1 MADYI
6 QITKGFLCCGSGP
19 NVKAFILQDQGL
31 SQWPLLPRNNKTTSQ
46 NEQNRS
52 LQKFKTNVT
61 LLTFS
66 LREGRQFTPIFYIA
80 RHISLWTNQLK
91 GKKKKAKTSHLFL
104 VLAAPSSQTL
114 ESTSAQEDLT
124 QSVLY
129 LTITLNLLL
138 TGSFSVRSSIKYRT
152 VVLSRDAYFSL
163 EGRILAAV
171 AFRRAMLIF
180 SESSSTVSMST
191 CSSSSLYSHA
201 SWNSFCFVF

>member
-1 MADYI
+1 MNKLI
-6 QITKGFLCCGSGP
+6 KG
-19 NVKAFILQDQGL
+19 
-31 SQWPLLPRNNKTTSQ
+31 T
-46 NEQNRS
+46 
-52 LQKFKTNVT
+52 
-61 LLTFS
+61 
-66 LREGRQFTPIFYIA
+66 
-80 RHISLWTNQLK
+80 
-91 GKKKKAKTSHLFL
+91 KKKKAKTSNLFL

-114 ESTSAQEDLT
+114 ESTSAQEDLK

-138 TGSFSVRSSIKYRT
+138 TGSFNVSSSIKYRT
-152 VVLSRDAYFSL
+152 VVLSKDAYFSL

-191 CSSSSLYSHA
+191 CSPSSLYSRA